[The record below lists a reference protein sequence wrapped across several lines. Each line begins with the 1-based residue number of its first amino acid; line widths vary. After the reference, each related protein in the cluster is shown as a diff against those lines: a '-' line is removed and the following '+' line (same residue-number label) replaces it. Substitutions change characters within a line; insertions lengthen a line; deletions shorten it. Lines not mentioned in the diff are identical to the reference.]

1 MGWWLCHWA
10 PWHGSARAAARSG
23 DIRGAQVQTLLR
35 RPLRDPYLLTIAV
48 VCLPTSLL
56 SLQFFHGLIRFVLA
70 VVCLFSFCSLN
81 LLGDFFLWSGEI
93 VVGIGW
99 VWWCCLSVKML
110 QSGTEP
116 CKFGVSG
123 KTWSLGLLSQ
133 EVPSLSHIGF
143 YSYGWRRQQRGQFYC
158 SFLPLESCHSRHQ
171 PIMCW

>member
-1 MGWWLCHWA
+1 MGWWLCH
-10 PWHGSARAAARSG
+10 SCARAAARSG
-23 DIRGAQVQTLLR
+23 IIRRAQLHTLFR
-35 RPLRDPYLLTIAV
+35 RPLRDPYLLTTAV

-56 SLQFFHGLIRFVLA
+56 SLQFFHGLIGFVLA
-70 VVCLFSFCSLN
+70 AVCLSSSCSLN
-81 LLGDFFLWSGEI
+81 LLGGFFLWSGET
-93 VVGIGW
+93 VVETGW

-116 CKFGVSG
+116 CKFGVLG
-123 KTWSLGLLSQ
+123 KTWSFGLLSQ

-158 SFLPLESCHSRHQ
+158 SFLPLESCHRHQ